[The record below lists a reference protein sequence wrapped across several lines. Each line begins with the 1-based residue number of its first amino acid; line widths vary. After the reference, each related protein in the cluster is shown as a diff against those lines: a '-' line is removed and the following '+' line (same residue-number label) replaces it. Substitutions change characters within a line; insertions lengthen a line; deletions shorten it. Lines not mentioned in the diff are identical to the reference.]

1 MKIIKDIFS
10 EKKWLVAGSCFGGV
24 LGALVVHL
32 NEFFPMGIQQS
43 LDLPMGV
50 GLAVALGMVG
60 GIMGGVV
67 GSLVSGALFKEEI
80 AVNLGE
86 SLGIGL
92 INGFLVGTVIGIALG
107 YIHRTWPEIITPVTL
122 LILIGVIGA
131 AAFISYYAGRK
142 NRD

>member
-10 EKKWLVAGSCFGGV
+10 EKKWLMAGSCFGGV
-24 LGALVVHL
+24 LGALIVHL

-43 LDLPMGV
+43 LDLPMGI

-60 GIMGGVV
+60 GIMGGVA

-92 INGFLVGTVIGIALG
+92 INGFLVGTVCGLILG
-107 YIHRTWPEIITPVTL
+107 YVHRIWPEIITPATL
-122 LILIGVIGA
+122 FILIGIIGG
-131 AAFISYYAGRK
+131 AAFISYRAGRK
-142 NRD
+142 KRD